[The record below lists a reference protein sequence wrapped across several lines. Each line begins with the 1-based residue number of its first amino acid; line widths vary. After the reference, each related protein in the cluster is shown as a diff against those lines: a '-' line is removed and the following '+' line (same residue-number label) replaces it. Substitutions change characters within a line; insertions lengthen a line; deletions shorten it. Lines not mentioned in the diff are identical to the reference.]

1 MKKPFTIALLAVS
14 APALFGQSPRPLVG
28 VQHGWSNGRYSGFE
42 STIIREDL
50 YPDTTYLFEQLDA
63 RERRTLGLR
72 LVLPALTLTIAKDK
86 SDEKRPSVFDPFKS
100 IGGSWRSPNANDP
113 KWAAGIGVDLV
124 VDLRWNRAKVRTY
137 DSWSSADGANNADY
151 RFASKINDLE
161 YLVWLNYDYLD
172 LDMVGRLKFWGIVP
186 IDSLRRGKALLDFFH
201 PMQFFI
207 DWGISMNVPLTKNGI
222 YYKSNDATI
231 GIDEQVTSNLNDVI
245 RPMNG
250 VACLGGLGFRIG
262 RFDFTWRNRVGTRDV
277 LKVLGNTYNFSET
290 DNEFS
295 TVKKEFLLTVYL
307 GGGASN

>member
-1 MKKPFTIALLAVS
+1 MKKSFTFGLYLVS
-14 APALFGQSPRPLVG
+14 ALGLFGQSPKPVVG

-72 LVLPALTLTIAKDK
+72 LLVPALTLVVAKEKGQGKLLCFCPIDTI
-86 SDEKRPSVFDPFKS
+86 R
-100 IGGSWRSPNANDP
+100 GSWRSPYSKDP

-137 DSWSSADGANNADY
+137 DSWSSADGANDADY
-151 RFASKINDLE
+151 RFTSKVNDLD

-172 LDMVGRLKFWGIVP
+172 LDMVGRLKFWGYHK
-186 IDSLRRGKALLDFFH
+186 STKLKALVDFAQ
-201 PMQFFI
+201 PVQFFV

>member
-1 MKKPFTIALLAVS
+1 MKKLIALMLLVPS
-14 APALFGQSPRPLVG
+14 VLRLYCQSPQPVIG
-28 VQHGWSNGRYSGFE
+28 VQHGWSYGRYSGFE

-50 YPDTTYLFEQLDA
+50 YPDTTFLFEQLDV

-72 LVLPALTLTIAKDK
+72 LLVPALTLVVAKEKGEGKLLCFCPIDTI
-86 SDEKRPSVFDPFKS
+86 R
-100 IGGSWRSPNANDP
+100 GSWRSPYSKDP

-137 DSWSSADGANNADY
+137 DSWSSADGANDADY
-151 RFASKINDLE
+151 RFTSKVNGLK

-172 LDMVGRLKFWGIVP
+172 LDMVGRLKFWGMLN
-186 IDSLRRGKALLDFFH
+186 IDATRRGKAPLDFAH
-201 PMQFFI
+201 PLQFFI